1 MTDSLSEFVKNTQNA
16 PSEHRTLHS
25 IEFKGNTKDYF
36 GIWIV
41 NVALSIVT
49 LGIYSAWAKVRNK
62 KYFSGV
68 TFIDGHNFDYHA
80 TGKQI
85 LLGRLIVLF
94 VYGIFYIANFMPPY
108 VYITLSL
115 IVALCMGWVIKNAIR
130 FNARMTSYRNVRFN
144 FEGTSLKAWIP
155 FILYPFLLYL
165 VAILPLVVIAYQAP
179 FGWNPGGSFIVLV
192 LIYVLAVSFLYPF
205 ISRSIHRYTANNY
218 RYGDRAFKFDS
229 PMKPYFMGF
238 LKMIGLIVLV
248 FFLWGLGT
256 MIFGGLIRSL
266 SSEGTLIGGAPIAF
280 WIFYPLFLLSF
291 FAAGIVYRVARRN
304 ILFSNAIL
312 DDKHEFVSTFETP
325 EYMGIIISN
334 VFAILFTLGLA
345 TPWARVRLARYV
357 AENTKVLADGDL
369 GGYSSSVIETHGV
382 TAAEYTDLEGF
393 DIDIGIGI

>member
-1 MTDSLSEFVKNTQNA
+1 MSDSLSEFVRNTQNTVG
-16 PSEHRTLHS
+16 EHRTLHNVD
-25 IEFKGNTKDYF
+25 FKGTTKDYF

-85 LLGRLIVLF
+85 LLGRIIVLF
-94 VYGIFYIANFMPPY
+94 VYGIFYIANFMHPY
-108 VYITLSL
+108 VYLTLSL

-144 FEGTSLKAWIP
+144 FEGTSLRAWLP

-165 VAILPLVVIAYQAP
+165 LVLLPFVYFVSQAP
-179 FGWNPGGSFIVLV
+179 NGWRPGSGFFLLSFFYI
-192 LIYVLAVSFLYPF
+192 LAASFLYPF

-218 RYGDRAFKFDS
+218 RYGDRAFRFDA

-238 LKMIGLIVLV
+238 LKMIGLIFLV
-248 FFLWGLGT
+248 FFLWSLGT
-256 MIFGGLIRSL
+256 FIFGGVIRSL
-266 SSEGTLIGGAPIAF
+266 STQGTLIGGVPIMF

-312 DDKHEFVSTFETP
+312 DDKHEFISTFETP
-325 EYMGIIISN
+325 EYMGIIVSN

-357 AENTKVLADGDL
+357 AKNTKVLADGDL